1 MAWHGR
7 ARRGGVLV
15 GVVVAA
21 QSSATK
27 LNRTYPSPSRCCSA
41 ALGVLGEY
49 RPWRDDGVG
58 ARSIGRVP
66 RDQRHA
72 SARHLKHV

>member
-1 MAWHGR
+1 MAWQGR
-7 ARRGGVLV
+7 ARHGGVLV

-27 LNRTYPSPSRCCSA
+27 PNEATCLHLVVVA
-41 ALGVLGEY
+41 AAPGVLGEY
-49 RPWRDDGVG
+49 RPWRDIGVV
-58 ARSIGRVP
+58 ARSGGRVL

-72 SARHLKHV
+72 SARRLKHV

>member
-7 ARRGGVLV
+7 ARHGGVLV

-21 QSSATK
+21 QSSAIK
-27 LNRTYPSPSRCCSA
+27 LNGATCLHLIVVAA
-41 ALGVLGEY
+41 ALGVLGEH
-49 RPWRDDGVG
+49 RPWRDVGVG
-58 ARSIGRVP
+58 ARSGGLVL

-72 SARHLKHV
+72 SARRLKHV